1 MKKDIDPN
9 KVSNFKNINVNYHH
23 HSTFCMKTKPHNLYF
38 KRELKKITLE
48 AKNQLCTEQLK
59 KEDPALYYSMMGRKL
74 PKKYLKKKN
83 VQITPVNAYVPPQ
96 SKLSTSEREALEEKE
111 AKDKKIKQ
119 EKDFKAQ
126 QEKIKEKHRLAYNEA
141 TFYKQQHLVHWCNGH
156 DQGNYRSIHSDVYK
170 SKTEKKYEYY

>member
-9 KVSNFKNINVNYHH
+9 KVSNFKNIKVNYHH
-23 HSTFCMKTKPHNLYF
+23 YSTFCMKTKPNNLYF
-38 KRELKKITLE
+38 KAELKKITLE
-48 AKNQLCTEQLK
+48 AREQLCTEQLK
-59 KEDPALYYSMMGRKL
+59 KDDPALYYSMMGKKL
-74 PKKYLKKKN
+74 PKKYLKKDN
-83 VQITPVNAYVPPQ
+83 IQTSPVNAFIPPQ

-126 QEKIKEKHRLAYNEA
+126 QEKMKEKQRLAYNEE
-141 TFYKQQHLVHWCNGH
+141 TYYRQQLLVLWCNPY
-156 DQGNYRSIHSDVYK
+156 DQGNYRNIHSDEYR

>member
-9 KVSNFKNINVNYHH
+9 KVSNFKNIKVSYHH
-23 HSTFCMKTKPHNLYF
+23 HSTFCMKTKPNNLYF
-38 KRELKKITLE
+38 KAELKKITLE
-48 AKNQLCTEQLK
+48 AREQLCTEQLK
-59 KEDPALYYSMMGRKL
+59 KDDPALYYSMMGKKL
-74 PKKYLKKKN
+74 PKKYLKKDN
-83 VQITPVNAYVPPQ
+83 IQIAPVNAFIPPQ

-126 QEKIKEKHRLAYNEA
+126 QEKMKEKQRLAYNEA
-141 TFYKQQHLVHWCNGH
+141 TYYKQQRLVHWCNAH
-156 DQGNYRSIHSDVYK
+156 DQGNYRNIHSDEYR

>member
-141 TFYKQQHLVHWCNGH
+141 TFYKQQRLVHWCNGH
-156 DQGNYRSIHSDVYK
+156 DQGNYRSIHLDVYK